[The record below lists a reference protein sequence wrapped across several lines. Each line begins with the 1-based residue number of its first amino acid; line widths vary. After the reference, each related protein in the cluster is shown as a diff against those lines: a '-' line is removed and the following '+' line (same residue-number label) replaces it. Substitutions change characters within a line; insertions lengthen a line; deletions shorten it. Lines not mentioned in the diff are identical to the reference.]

1 MGTPPLGVGLVGAVA
16 AKNNSQFKDTDS
28 HNSHRKRLG
37 AHTQPMSE
45 QQNHTRRLFIAL
57 ELPSHLRRHLAQVI
71 DELRRCDDR
80 AVKWV
85 APDNMHLTLKFLG
98 ETPVER
104 IEAIKAAVGK
114 VMTHDSAVRGAFR
127 LQSTALGAFPN
138 LKRPRVFWA
147 SCVSDAGDLR
157 RLERF
162 AGAVDDSL
170 GELGF
175 DKEERAF
182 KAHLTLGR
190 VRRPRPGAKAP
201 DLGAL
206 IEKLKNYNYDPMDF
220 EINKLSLFESQLKR
234 EGPIY
239 TALGSW
245 GFGEERFG

>member
-1 MGTPPLGVGLVGAVA
+1 MFPQSG
-16 AKNNSQFKDTDS
+16 
-28 HNSHRKRLG
+28 
-37 AHTQPMSE
+37 HTK
-45 QQNHTRRLFIAL
+45 RLFIAL
-57 ELPSHLRRHLAQVI
+57 ELPSHLRRRLEQVI

-98 ETPVER
+98 ETPVEQ
-104 IEAIKAAVGK
+104 IEEIKSAVGK
-114 VMTHDSAVRGAFR
+114 VMTHDSAGAFK

-138 LKRPRVFWA
+138 LNRPRVFWA

-157 RLERF
+157 RLERL
-162 AGAVDDSL
+162 AGAIDDSL

-206 IEKLKNYNYDPMDF
+206 IERLKNYKYESLDF
-220 EINKLSLFESQLKR
+220 EINKLSLFESQLTR

-239 TALGSW
+239 TALESW
-245 GFGEERFG
+245 EFGEERFG